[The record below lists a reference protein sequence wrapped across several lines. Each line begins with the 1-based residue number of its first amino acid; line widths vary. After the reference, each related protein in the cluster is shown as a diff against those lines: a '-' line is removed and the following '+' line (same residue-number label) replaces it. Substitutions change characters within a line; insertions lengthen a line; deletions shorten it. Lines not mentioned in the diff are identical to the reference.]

1 MIEVEISSQNNTVE
15 VSDRSELIVGP
26 KKPSN
31 FYSAT
36 TTVNNTPV
44 NVVPPKSGQ
53 IFIITTIV
61 LSGDRS
67 IGLNGAVV
75 DLYESDISGTDATVE
90 TEIYQDEIAKQTRAV
105 LTGLYISTQP
115 GRWINVKSDDVAV
128 RANVSGF
135 YVKANT
141 Q

>member
-1 MIEVEISSQNNTVE
+1 MIEVEISAQNNTVQ

-26 KKPSN
+26 RKPSN

-44 NVVPPKSGQ
+44 NVVPPRSGQ
-53 IFIITTIV
+53 IFIITAIV
-61 LSGDRS
+61 LSGDRN
-67 IGLNGAVV
+67 IAANGAVV
-75 DLYESDISGTDATVE
+75 DLYESDISGTDSIIE
-90 TEIYQDEIAKQTRAV
+90 TEIYQDEIARQTRAI
-105 LTGLYISTQP
+105 LTGVYIATSP
-115 GRWINVKSDDVAV
+115 GRWINVKSDDVQI

-135 YVKANT
+135 YVKSNT